1 MNTTRRRFSAE
12 FKFQVA
18 LDAAKGQPYPHPQ
31 LQSMA
36 EKMKSEGAIL
46 VYFGEL
52 NRSTLPTEN
61 ELKAELPLQ
70 PLIQTAAGAIFGIS
84 SNLADIDAESAEE

>member
-1 MNTTRRRFSAE
+1 
-12 FKFQVA
+12 
-18 LDAAKGQPYPHPQ
+18 
-31 LQSMA
+31 
-36 EKMKSEGAIL
+36 